1 VDDAPLPSGEPR
13 PRRSASNDTLRRH
26 RAEVDPRPGF
36 RVQEVGRRSPA
47 RALGPAVRQ
56 SVQLAQRYGIGRAM
70 LKRLLP
76 GDKTARCASV
86 RE

>member
-1 VDDAPLPSGEPR
+1 
-13 PRRSASNDTLRRH
+13 
-26 RAEVDPRPGF
+26 
-36 RVQEVGRRSPA
+36 
-47 RALGPAVRQ
+47 
-56 SVQLAQRYGIGRAM
+56 VQLAQRYGIGRAM